1 MSEGRL
7 RVPAMTIALLFLF
20 IGVIALVT
28 ILADPYQ
35 MDFVSYWAGARLAVA
50 GDPAGA
56 YDLALHRS
64 VELGAVSLNGA
75 LPFAYPPCFL
85 LLLAPFGLL
94 PYPVAAF
101 DWVLL
106 GFAAYCIALRRWAPA
121 QPWLALSFPPL
132 MVNVVTGQAGFL
144 VAALLIGGMILLP
157 KRPLAA
163 GLLLGLLVVK
173 PQLGLILP
181 VVLLAGR
188 EWRAIA
194 GAAASS
200 IGLLALGLLVFGL
213 APYLAW
219 LGNAGL
225 ATAIAGEGLAG
236 WHRMGSP
243 YGALRAAGLASE
255 AALALHALVALA
267 AAAAACLVWR
277 GKAGL
282 EARAGALAAA
292 TALASPYL
300 FVYDLLILVVP
311 FLWLVGRGR
320 HLLLLLLAWAI
331 LFLAL
336 VQVAGW
342 SGGPNLMPLAPIILL
357 ALILVET
364 RQPPAGLGSR
374 ASASASDTEP
384 LPRAAGLG

>member
-7 RVPAMTIALLFLF
+7 RLPAMTIALLFLF
-20 IGVIALVT
+20 VGVTALVT

-35 MDFVSYWAGARLAVA
+35 MDFVSYWAGARLALDGNA
-50 GDPAGA
+50 AGA

-64 VELGAVSLNGA
+64 VELGAIPLHGA

-94 PYPVAAF
+94 SYPVAAA

-106 GFAAYCIALRRWAPA
+106 GFAAYCAALRRWAPFM
-121 QPWLALSFPPL
+121 PWLALSFPPL
-132 MVNVVTGQAGFL
+132 LVNVVTGQAGFL
-144 VAALLIGGMILLP
+144 LVALLVAGMILLP
-157 KRPLAA
+157 RRPFVA
-163 GLLLGLLVVK
+163 GLVLGLLVVK
-173 PQLGLILP
+173 PQLGLVLP
-181 VVLLAGR
+181 LALLAGR

-200 IGLLALGLLVFGL
+200 VGLLALGLLVFGW
-213 APYLAW
+213 APYAAW

-225 ATAIAGEGLAG
+225 ATAIASEGLAG
-236 WHRMGSP
+236 WHRMASLL
-243 YGALRAAGLASE
+243 GALRALGLASG
-255 AALALHALVALA
+255 AAWVLHALVAFA
-267 AAAAACLVWR
+267 AAAAACLVWYR
-277 GKAGL
+277 KPSL
-282 EARAGALAAA
+282 EARAAALAAA

-300 FVYDLLILVVP
+300 FVYDLLILVLP

-320 HLLLLLLAWAI
+320 HWPWLGLAWAI

-342 SGGPNLMPLAPIILL
+342 SGGPNLMPLASLVLL
-357 ALILVET
+357 VLTLAET
-364 RQPPAGLGSR
+364 GQLRFGR
-374 ASASASDTEP
+374 SASASDTEP